1 MSDTAPHQD
10 LVLAGEFPATAR
22 PEWLTLV
29 QKALKERPFDRL
41 ISQTYDGIP
50 VEPLYSRAAGAAA
63 VPGRAP
69 GQAWT
74 VMQRIDHPDPFTAN
88 KQALDDLENGAG
100 GLTLLLADAPA
111 AHGYGVKAD
120 SAEALARAL
129 DGVMLDLIALRI
141 ETAPFAGRP
150 VSR

>member
-10 LVLAGEFPATAR
+10 LVLAGEFPATDR
-22 PEWLTLV
+22 PEWLALV
-29 QKALKERPFDRL
+29 QKALKDRPFDRL

-74 VMQRIDHPDPFTAN
+74 VMQRI
-88 KQALDDLENGAG
+88 E
-100 GLTLLLADAPA
+100 
-111 AHGYGVKAD
+111 
-120 SAEALARAL
+120 
-129 DGVMLDLIALRI
+129 
-141 ETAPFAGRP
+141 ETADRP
-150 VSR
+150 LRPIAAPSSAWSMRYSSQRTGW